1 MIKKIFLLLAFS
13 PTLWGQEKAPSYG
26 AVSPV
31 LQGTWIQNRLKWEKA
46 PRQIQPRPETAPA
59 AVLYFY
65 PDHKFAFFYGLVLRY
80 GKETPGVSAG
90 DGLTIYRGTWDR
102 VGDGIKVRYRLEER
116 TISKEGEKIPG
127 ECTNGLIQFRNNG
140 LLFQGIQFKGEPGMD
155 QDVLRVVLGSGPSP
169 AVISC
174 GN

>member
-1 MIKKIFLLLAFS
+1 MLKKVLLLLTLS
-13 PTLWGQEKAPSYG
+13 PALLGQGKTASYRS
-26 AVSPV
+26 ARFVPE
-31 LQGTWIQNRLKWEKA
+31 GTWIQKALKWDRA

-59 AVLYFY
+59 ALIYFY

-80 GKETPGVSAG
+80 GKRTPGVSAG

-102 VGDGIKVRYRLEER
+102 VEGGIKVRYRLEER
-116 TISKEGEKIPG
+116 TIAKDGEKIPG
-127 ECTNGLIQFRNNG
+127 ECTNGLIRFENNG

-155 QDVLRVVLGSGPSP
+155 EDVLRVVLGSAPSS
-169 AVISC
+169 AMIAC